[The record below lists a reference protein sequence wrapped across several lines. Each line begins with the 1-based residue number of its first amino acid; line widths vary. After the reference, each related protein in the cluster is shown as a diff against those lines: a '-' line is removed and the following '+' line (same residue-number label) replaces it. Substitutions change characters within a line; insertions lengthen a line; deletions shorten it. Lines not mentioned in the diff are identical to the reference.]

1 MQMPLL
7 STIISL
13 SLAPLISD
21 WAFEQESV
29 ALCERVGAKSCS
41 AVCLSA
47 SSRWAPRQRQR
58 EGGGGGRRYGEIKIS
73 AEKAPRYIYSLK
85 GENVL

>member
-7 STIISL
+7 SSIIRL

-41 AVCLSA
+41 AVCYMSYLLLPA
-47 SSRWAPRQRQR
+47 GVLGNAR
-58 EGGGGGRRYGEIKIS
+58 GGRRKYGEIKLS
-73 AEKAPRYIYSLK
+73 AKKAPRY
-85 GENVL
+85 NVL